1 MIKLFRSGP
10 VSYTK
15 KAPLKCE
22 AYRQTYYSIAMSFEL
37 RTPRRD
43 MSWSIMPSG
52 AIVMFVISNYVGVA
66 MYGQALGYGQ
76 YVCAKLG
83 KLVQH
88 LAQYALLM

>member
-52 AIVMFVISNYVGVA
+52 AIVMFVISTEIT
-66 MYGQALGYGQ
+66 LS
-76 YVCAKLG
+76 LI
-83 KLVQH
+83 H
-88 LAQYALLM
+88 I